1 MDFILYF
8 AYFTNTAKINFRN
21 YVQIHRIC
29 VAQRLN
35 YFIALLKFYVKLH
48 SHICSQISG
57 VNSLI
62 QHTCNDE
69 QEMPK
74 NELLEEIKE
83 MTVELKKRSTKIS
96 DLEENM
102 DVLNEDLKQARN
114 ELSILKQHQKS
125 EAADMESMSTSTVSF
140 FSKFCSYIFF
150 LFILFSTLQK
160 IHSEITSTLIFNNA
174 TIPLMKFSLKSIE
187 LDTFLWIN
195 VPIP

>member
-1 MDFILYF
+1 MYGFYIVFCL
-8 AYFTNTAKINFRN
+8 FTYMAQINLKN

-35 YFIALLKFYVKLH
+35 YFIILLKFYVKLH

-62 QHTCNDE
+62 QHTCNAE

-140 FSKFCSYIFF
+140 FFQNSVCINFF
-150 LFILFSTLQK
+150 FIYTV
-160 IHSEITSTLIFNNA
+160 FNLTKN
-174 TIPLMKFSLKSIE
+174 T
-187 LDTFLWIN
+187 
-195 VPIP
+195 

>member
-1 MDFILYF
+1 M
-8 AYFTNTAKINFRN
+8 
-21 YVQIHRIC
+21 
-29 VAQRLN
+29 
-35 YFIALLKFYVKLH
+35 KLH

-140 FSKFCSYIFF
+140 FFQNSVCIYFFYLYCFQPYKKYIV
-150 LFILFSTLQK
+150 K
-160 IHSEITSTLIFNNA
+160 
-174 TIPLMKFSLKSIE
+174 
-187 LDTFLWIN
+187 
-195 VPIP
+195 

>member
-1 MDFILYF
+1 M
-8 AYFTNTAKINFRN
+8 
-21 YVQIHRIC
+21 
-29 VAQRLN
+29 
-35 YFIALLKFYVKLH
+35 KLH

-62 QHTCNDE
+62 QHTCTNDE

-140 FSKFCSYIFF
+140 FFK
-150 LFILFSTLQK
+150 ILF
-160 IHSEITSTLIFNNA
+160 
-174 TIPLMKFSLKSIE
+174 
-187 LDTFLWIN
+187 
-195 VPIP
+195 V

>member
-1 MDFILYF
+1 MYGFYIVFCL
-8 AYFTNTAKINFRN
+8 FTYMAKINLKN

-35 YFIALLKFYVKLH
+35 YFIILLKFYVKLH

-62 QHTCNDE
+62 QHTCNAE

-96 DLEENM
+96 DLEKNM

-140 FSKFCSYIFF
+140 FQNSVCIYYFIYTVFNLTKKYIV
-150 LFILFSTLQK
+150 K
-160 IHSEITSTLIFNNA
+160 
-174 TIPLMKFSLKSIE
+174 SL
-187 LDTFLWIN
+187 
-195 VPIP
+195 

>member
-1 MDFILYF
+1 M
-8 AYFTNTAKINFRN
+8 
-21 YVQIHRIC
+21 
-29 VAQRLN
+29 
-35 YFIALLKFYVKLH
+35 KLH
-48 SHICSQISG
+48 SHICSRISG

-96 DLEENM
+96 DLEETM

-140 FSKFCSYIFF
+140 FSKFCLYIFF

-160 IHSEITSTLIFNNA
+160 IHSEITSTLIFHNA
-174 TIPLMKFSLKSIE
+174 TIPLMKFSLKSILSLKLRIGYFS
-187 LDTFLWIN
+187 LD
-195 VPIP
+195 